1 MKQIVIATVSLSM
14 IIGVGCAHQQIAP
27 KASSEVSHDGVSTV
41 KEVESFHVNDPEPN
55 TPKVVDQELETI
67 PVEMNERVEQWIRYF
82 QGRGR
87 PHMERYLARSTRYM
101 GLMKRILRQNGL
113 PEDLI
118 YIALIESGFSS
129 RATSRAAAVG
139 YWQFIRGTGKR
150 YGLEINSMVDERRD
164 PVLATQAAAEY
175 FKGLYSVFGSWYLA
189 MASYNVGE
197 NRVKREVMNNYT
209 RDFWEL
215 ARKRRFPKET
225 INYVP
230 KFIAAKII
238 GNNPEKF
245 GFTEIDYEK
254 PIEFE
259 LIKVE
264 HALNLKAMAEKMGLE
279 YDDFK
284 QLNPKFRGEIA
295 PPKGNGV
302 LELRVPAG
310 MRDVGLVAARD
321 AMVEKVEFIA
331 DAGETQT
338 YKVRAGDSLHTIAR
352 KYRTTVAWLRDT
364 NDIKAGRK
372 LRVGQRLQV
381 PDRSSGP
388 AKQTVVAKAKPA
400 PAPQKVE
407 DQDKAAPNP
416 EIIKNG
422 VVYYLVQ
429 PGDTLSA
436 IADDYD
442 STVNELR
449 KMNKLSKGQVLKAG
463 MRLKVPKDDGLP
475 SDPSSMASSSSGSS
489 QDAQP
494 AAMPTAE
501 RHVVKAGENLTTI
514 AKRYGVSIKAL
525 REVNDLNNRSV
536 LKAGA
541 SLLIPQVEGQSGLS
555 DERGARRPASGSIK
569 SNRGKSQTRIVSSG
583 SNSSSNSNS
592 KTKRLKSLRAK
603 IHKIHVVRDG
613 ESLTQ
618 IASRYGVSVRGIKQ
632 KNQLGAGSKILIGSK
647 LLIPIAEASEGSL

>member
-1 MKQIVIATVSLSM
+1 MKQIVIVAVSLSM
-14 IIGVGCAHQQIAP
+14 ILGVGCAHKQIAP
-27 KASSEVSHDGVSTV
+27 TSSPEVSSEGVATV

-259 LIKVE
+259 LIKVQ
-264 HALNLKAMAEKMGLE
+264 HALNLKTMAEKMGLE

-295 PPKGNGV
+295 PPKGNGA

-310 MRDVGLVAARD
+310 MRDVGLIAARD

-338 YKVRAGDSLHTIAR
+338 YKVRSGDSLHTIAR

-400 PAPQKVE
+400 PQKVE

-416 EIIKNG
+416 EIVKNG

-449 KMNKLSKGQVLKAG
+449 KMNKLTKGQVLKAG

-475 SDPSSMASSSSGSS
+475 SDPSAVASGGAGASKETPSVTGSS
-489 QDAQP
+489 
-494 AAMPTAE
+494 E

-525 REVNDLNNRSV
+525 REVNELNNRSV
-536 LKAGA
+536 LKVGA
-541 SLLIPQVEGQSGLS
+541 SLVIPQVEGQSGLS
-555 DERGARRPASGSIK
+555 NERGARRPASGSIK
-569 SNRGKSQTRIVSSG
+569 SNRGNAQARVVNSELKAKRI
-583 SNSSSNSNS
+583 
-592 KTKRLKSLRAK
+592 KSLKAK
-603 IHKIHVVRDG
+603 LSRIHVVRDG
-613 ESLTQ
+613 ENLTQ
-618 IASRYGVSVRGIKQ
+618 IASRYGVSVRGLKQ

-647 LLIPIAEASEGSL
+647 LLIPIAEASEGSR